1 MVDSTVVA
9 DVPQIPQVDMISAT
23 SKLQLEAADVRNNR
37 PNWNS
42 YLRSQMIVQEDYDF
56 ITAYEAL
63 KTKQDRDVFL
73 ENNKNQCA
81 RTMINLI
88 TTVAKDQNVRY
99 VLTLMD
105 DMILEDKSRVEIFH
119 SYARKNKRSLWSWF
133 LGILQRQDP
142 FTVNQMSSVLAK
154 FACFGTT
161 LMEGSDLNFYISF
174 LKDQLKSAGNEY
186 INTTA
191 RCLQMILRIDEY
203 RHTFLA
209 LDGIKSILSVLSG
222 KTNFQ
227 LQYQLIFSLWCL
239 TFNPAIAQKFPH
251 SGAIQI
257 LGDILSE
264 STKEKVIRII
274 LGTFR
279 NILEKIDDRELERET
294 ALQMV
299 QCKTLKTLELMDSKK
314 FDDDELNDDV
324 EFLSEKLHSSVQDF
338 SSFDEYVSE
347 VKSGRLQW
355 SPVHKSEKFWRE
367 NAQKFNEKDF
377 ELLKILIK
385 ILEVQSD
392 TLALCVA
399 VHDIG
404 EYVRHYPRGKN
415 KIEQLQGKQAVMKLL
430 SADDPNV
437 RYHSLLAI
445 QKLMVHNWEYL
456 GKQLDADNATAT
468 VE

>member
-1 MVDSTVVA
+1 MTDSTIVA

-42 YLRSQMIVQEDYDF
+42 YLRSQMIAQEDYDF
-56 ITAYEAL
+56 ITAYEVS
-63 KTKQDRDVFL
+63 KTKQDRDILL

-81 RTMINLI
+81 RTMINFI

-99 VLTLMD
+99 VLTLLD
-105 DMILEDKSRVEIFH
+105 DMILVSVTFEDKSRVEIFH
-119 SYARKNKRSLWSWF
+119 SYARKNKRTLWSWF

-161 LMEGSDLNFYISF
+161 FMEGSDLNFYISF
-174 LKDQLKSAGNEY
+174 LKDQLKSTGNEY

-191 RCLQMILRIDEY
+191 RCLQMMLRIDEY
-203 RHTFLA
+203 RHAFLM

-239 TFNPAIAQKFPH
+239 TFNAAIAEKFPH

-264 STKEKVIRII
+264 STKE
-274 LGTFR
+274 
-279 NILEKIDDRELERET
+279 N
-294 ALQMV
+294 
-299 QCKTLKTLELMDSKK
+299 
-314 FDDDELNDDV
+314 
-324 EFLSEKLHSSVQDF
+324 EKLHSSVQDF
-338 SSFDEYVSE
+338 SSFDEYMSE

-367 NAQKFNEKDF
+367 NAQRFNEKDF

-392 TLALCVA
+392 TLTLCVA

-456 GKQLDADNATAT
+456 GKQLDADNEAAIA
-468 VE
+468 E

>member
-1 MVDSTVVA
+1 LLYIIINDL
-9 DVPQIPQVDMISAT
+9 
-23 SKLQLEAADVRNNR
+23 KL
-37 PNWNS
+37 S
-42 YLRSQMIVQEDYDF
+42 Y
-56 ITAYEAL
+56 
-63 KTKQDRDVFL
+63 
-73 ENNKNQCA
+73 
-81 RTMINLI
+81 
-88 TTVAKDQNVRY
+88 
-99 VLTLMD
+99 
-105 DMILEDKSRVEIFH
+105 
-119 SYARKNKRSLWSWF
+119 
-133 LGILQRQDP
+133 
-142 FTVNQMSSVLAK
+142 
-154 FACFGTT
+154 
-161 LMEGSDLNFYISF
+161 
-174 LKDQLKSAGNEY
+174 
-186 INTTA
+186 
-191 RCLQMILRIDEY
+191 
-203 RHTFLA
+203 TF
-209 LDGIKSILSVLSG
+209 SILSVLSG

-239 TFNPAIAQKFPH
+239 TFNPTIAEKFPH
-251 SGAIQI
+251 TGAIQI

-264 STKEKVIRII
+264 STKEKVKLCIFIFFLRTEEYVIRII

-299 QCKTLKTLELMDSKK
+299 QCKTLKTIELMDSKK
-314 FDDDELNDDV
+314 FDDAELNDDV
-324 EFLSEKLHSSVQDF
+324 EFLNDKLHSSVQDF

-367 NAQKFNEKDF
+367 NAQKFNDKDF

-392 TLALCVA
+392 TLAL
-399 VHDIG
+399 
-404 EYVRHYPRGKN
+404 

>member
-1 MVDSTVVA
+1 MADLTIPT

-23 SKLQLEAADVRNNR
+23 SKLQLEAADVRSNK

-42 YLRSQMIVQEDYDF
+42 YLRSQMITQEDYDF
-56 ITAYEAL
+56 ITSYEMS
-63 KTKQDRDVFL
+63 KTKQSRDELL
-73 ENNKNQCA
+73 ESNKMQCA
-81 RTMINLI
+81 QTMISFI
-88 TTVAKDQNVRY
+88 TTVAKDHNVRY
-99 VLTLMD
+99 ILTLLD
-105 DMILEDKSRVEIFH
+105 DMIMEDKSRVEIFH
-119 SYARKNKRSLWSWF
+119 SYARRNKRTLWSWF
-133 LGILQRQDP
+133 LGILQRQDA
-142 FTVNQMSSVLAK
+142 FIVNQMSSVLAK
-154 FACFGTT
+154 FACFGMT

-174 LKDQLKSAGNEY
+174 LKDQLKTPRNEY

-191 RCLQMILRIDEY
+191 RCLQMMLRIDEY

-209 LDGIKSILSVLSG
+209 MDGIASILSVLSG

-239 TFNPAIAQKFPH
+239 TFNPAIAEKFPH
-251 SGAIQI
+251 TGAIQI

-279 NILEKIDDRELERET
+279 NILEKIDDHDLEREA

-324 EFLSEKLHSSVQDF
+324 EFLDQKLHSSVQDF

-377 ELLKILIK
+377 ELLRILIK

-456 GKQLDADNATAT
+456 GKQLDADNAAIAA
-468 VE
+468 E

>member
-1 MVDSTVVA
+1 
-9 DVPQIPQVDMISAT
+9 MIA
-23 SKLQLEAADVRNNR
+23 
-37 PNWNS
+37 
-42 YLRSQMIVQEDYDF
+42 QEDYDF
-56 ITAYEAL
+56 ITSYEAS
-63 KTKQDRDVFL
+63 KTKQDRDILL
-73 ENNKNQCA
+73 ESNKMQCA
-81 RTMINLI
+81 RTMISFI

-99 VLTLMD
+99 VLTLLD
-105 DMILEDKSRVEIFH
+105 DMIMEDKSRVEIFH
-119 SYARKNKRSLWSWF
+119 SYARKNKRTLWSWF
-133 LGILQRQDP
+133 LGILQRRDP
-142 FTVNQMSSVLAK
+142 FTINQMSSVLAK
-154 FACFGTT
+154 FACSGMT

-191 RCLQMILRIDEY
+191 RCLQMMLRIDEY
-203 RHTFLA
+203 RHAFLA
-209 LDGIKSILSVLSG
+209 MDGIKSILSVLSG

-239 TFNPAIAQKFPH
+239 TFNPAIAKRFPH
-251 SGAIQI
+251 SGIIQI

-274 LGTFR
+274 MGTFR
-279 NILEKIDDRELERET
+279 NILEKIDDHDLVREA

-314 FDDDELNDDV
+314 FDDAELNDDA
-324 EFLSEKLHSSVQDF
+324 EFLSEKLHSSIQDF

-347 VKSGRLQW
+347 VRSGRLQW

-377 ELLKILIK
+377 ELLRILIN
-385 ILEVQSD
+385 ILELQSD
-392 TLALCVA
+392 TLTLCVA

-468 VE
+468 E